1 MLGEQTRTD
10 PFHIGV
16 VRTPLTRNLG
26 YRFAEVKD
34 EILEVFGEMIPP
46 TGGMYILLQSMN
58 LNRYILTRVD
68 QDSYLFDRG
77 ANSL

>member
-34 EILEVFGEMIPP
+34 EIMEAFGEMIPP
-46 TGGMYILLQSMN
+46 TGGMYI
-58 LNRYILTRVD
+58 
-68 QDSYLFDRG
+68 
-77 ANSL
+77 